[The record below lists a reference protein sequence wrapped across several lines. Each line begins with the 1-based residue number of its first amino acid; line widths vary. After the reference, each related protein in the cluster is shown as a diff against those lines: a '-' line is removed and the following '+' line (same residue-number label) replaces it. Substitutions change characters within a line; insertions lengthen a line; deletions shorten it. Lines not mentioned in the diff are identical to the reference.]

1 MTTVVNGHG
10 YIYVKDLKTWVKV
23 SCNCDPTS
31 PSCFRRTWI
40 NRGNLEPGK
49 RRKTTLSEELRLE
62 AKLLSRKI

>member
-23 SCNCDPTS
+23 SCNCDITS
-31 PSCFRRTWI
+31 KNCFRRAWI
-40 NRGNLEPGK
+40 NRGNLETGK

-62 AKLLSRKI
+62 EKLQSRKI